1 LRNDSTTQFPYTSEQ
16 ILGLAQHDYQVKTSR
31 ELAVAHKWHA
41 LGRDAQGIWAEIPVK
56 DKAPIQTKILLK
68 PLSFS
73 CSCVSYYYP
82 CQHSLGLMLLWLEH
96 PEAFSQT
103 QSPAWFIW
111 SEAENIDD
119 IEFPADKERRARIET
134 GLAELELWLHDLI
147 RSGLEVARTRPPTY
161 YQQMADRLLD
171 ATLGEVAKDIR
182 QLSSISAKNPRWHEE
197 YLDILG
203 RLHLLIQGF
212 KRLDDLPQETK
223 ADLYLALDWPP
234 DLSKETVT
242 DAWHVV
248 GRRIE
253 TELHRKIQ
261 KTYLWAEKEQRPA
274 LLIDVLDAK
283 QSANTRLLPGVV
295 AKATLGFYKSTSP
308 LRAELISLN
317 NITQPELPV
326 EGESSI
332 KAASEKFIHIKT
344 TNPWSRSYPIV
355 LQDVVAEQHEGNWI
369 LRDSEGYFLS
379 LPPRYGYGWYLRALS
394 ASGLW
399 IFGDYDG
406 SRFLPVSVWANDRL
420 LELHTLKSLV

>member
-1 LRNDSTTQFPYTSEQ
+1 
-16 ILGLAQHDYQVKTSR
+16 
-31 ELAVAHKWHA
+31 
-41 LGRDAQGIWAEIPVK
+41 
-56 DKAPIQTKILLK
+56 
-68 PLSFS
+68 
-73 CSCVSYYYP
+73 
-82 CQHSLGLMLLWLEH
+82 
-96 PEAFSQT
+96 
-103 QSPAWFIW
+103 
-111 SEAENIDD
+111 
-119 IEFPADKERRARIET
+119 
-134 GLAELELWLHDLI
+134 
-147 RSGLEVARTRPPTY
+147 
-161 YQQMADRLLD
+161 MADRLLD

-182 QLSSISAKNPRWHEE
+182 QLSGISAKNPRWHEE
-197 YLDILG
+197 YLGILG

-212 KRLDDLPQETK
+212 KRLDELPQETK
-223 ADLYLALDWPP
+223 ADLCLTLEWLP

-248 GRRIE
+248 GRRTE
-253 TELHRKIQ
+253 TELHRKVQ

-308 LRAELISLN
+308 HRAELTSLN

-332 KAASEKFIHIKT
+332 KTASEKFIHIKT
-344 TNPWSRSYPIV
+344 TNPWLRSHPLV
-355 LQDVVAEQHEGNWI
+355 LQDVIAEQHEGNWI
-369 LRDSEGYFLS
+369 LRDAEGYFLS

-406 SRFLPVSVWANDRL
+406 SRFLPISVWANDHL